1 MLFEPLALR
10 DVRLRNRIGVSP
22 MCQYSAV
29 DGLPQDW
36 HFAHLGA
43 RATGGAGLVIA
54 EASAVEPIGR
64 ISPFDTGLW
73 NDAQVEAWSR
83 ITRFIASQ
91 GAVAGVQL
99 AHAGRKAS
107 VDAPWRGGKPVPAE
121 QGGWTPVAVSALAY
135 SASSPVPDALD
146 ADGIAGIVQAF
157 SASADRAL
165 AAGFELVEIH
175 AAHGYLL
182 HGFLSPLANT
192 RDDAWGGSFA
202 NRVRI
207 VLDVVR
213 AVRARWP
220 ERLPLSVRLSA
231 TDWADGGWDVEQSI
245 ELARLLRGEGVDIV
259 DVSSGGLVPTQK
271 IVTGPGY
278 QVPFAARIRN
288 EAGIATAAV
297 GLVTEPAQAQ
307 AILDAG
313 QADLVLLGRELLR
326 DPSWPRRAAHALGAP
341 LDAPPQ
347 YARAW

>member
-10 DVRLRNRIGVSP
+10 DVCLRNRIGVSP

-54 EASAVEPIGR
+54 EASAVEPVGR

-121 QGGWTPVAVSALAY
+121 QGGWTPVAASALAY

-157 SASADRAL
+157 AASAERAL

-182 HGFLSPLANT
+182 HGFLSPLANM
-192 RDDAWGGSFA
+192 RDDAWGGDFA
-202 NRVRI
+202 NRVRL

-213 AVRARWP
+213 AVRTRWP

-231 TDWADGGWDVEQSI
+231 TDWADGGWDVEESI

-326 DPSWPRRAAHALGAP
+326 DPSWPRRAAHVLGAP

>member
-107 VDAPWRGGKPVPAE
+107 VDAPWRGGKPVPAK
-121 QGGWTPVAVSALAY
+121 QGGWTPVAASALAY
-135 SASSPVPDALD
+135 SATSPVPDVLD
-146 ADGIAGIVQAF
+146 ADGIARIVQAF
-157 SASADRAL
+157 AASADRAL

-192 RDDAWGGSFA
+192 RDDVWGGSFA

-207 VLDVVR
+207 ALDVVR

-231 TDWADGGWDVEQSI
+231 TDWAEGGWDVEQSI

-278 QVPFAARIRN
+278 QVPFAARIRK

-326 DPSWPRRAAHALGAP
+326 DPSWPRRAAHALAAP